1 MVHHPVYNKFSEIV
15 TTSITNMDI
24 HDISRS
30 CLTYGVS
37 RYFLINPLPTQKEL
51 LMRILKFWKKEPA
64 NKYNPHRV
72 DALSIIQYS
81 ESIESSVL
89 DIKKQDKMNPIIIS
103 TTAAGRDDQI
113 GFSEFRKMEFEK
125 PVLLLFGTG
134 NGLSNQVHELA
145 DYVLE
150 PIKGLQ
156 NYNHLSVRSAV
167 AIVLDRILS
176 EK

>member
-1 MVHHPVYNKFSEIV
+1 
-15 TTSITNMDI
+15 
-24 HDISRS
+24 
-30 CLTYGVS
+30 
-37 RYFLINPLPTQKEL
+37 
-51 LMRILKFWKKEPA
+51 
-64 NKYNPHRV
+64 
-72 DALSIIQYS
+72 
-81 ESIESSVL
+81 
-89 DIKKQDKMNPIIIS
+89 MNPIIIS